1 MNIKYESL
9 PMSSSPIRL
18 QYFADHFSYSYVHW
32 HDEIEILFFTKGE
45 SSVSCNLKEIPVKKD
60 DIVII
65 NSKELHTGT
74 LYGYGSAYYCVQL
87 NTAFF
92 HNLIGREYVIFKN
105 LVRDKECASM
115 FSRIIEQASDH
126 SFGGVMELK
135 KRLYE
140 FFSLICTRYV
150 SEIISEDDYKKQ
162 FCRLDTFNA
171 AVEYIN
177 HHYNEELSVNT
188 LASKFFISPSYF
200 SHLFKKNSG
209 KGVIEYINEVR
220 VSRARALLE
229 TTDTPIGDI
238 ALSVGFGDINYFSR
252 KFKELTGVSPSEH
265 RKRAH
270 G

>member
-1 MNIKYESL
+1 
-9 PMSSSPIRL
+9 MSASPIRL
-18 QYFADHFSYSYVHW
+18 QRFEDHCSKGYVHW
-32 HDEIEILFFTKGE
+32 HEEIEILFFTQGQANLL
-45 SSVSCNLKEIPVKKD
+45 CNLKELHVKKG
-60 DIVII
+60 DIVFV

-74 LYGYGSAYYCVQL
+74 ICGYGSAYYCVQL

-105 LVRDKECASM
+105 LVRDQECASM
-115 FSRIIEQASDH
+115 FSRIIEQASEH

-135 KRLYE
+135 KQLYE
-140 FFSLICTRYV
+140 FFSLMCTRYV

-162 FCRLDTFNA
+162 FCRLDTFTA

-177 HHYNEELSVNT
+177 RHYNEELSVNT

-209 KGVIEYINEVR
+209 RGVIEYINEVR
-220 VSRARALLE
+220 VSRAKGLLE

>member
-1 MNIKYESL
+1 MQAKYELL
-9 PMSSSPIRL
+9 PMSASPIRL
-18 QYFADHFSYSYVHW
+18 QRFEDHCSKGYVHW
-32 HDEIEILFFTKGE
+32 HEEIEILFFTQGQANLL
-45 SSVSCNLKEIPVKKD
+45 CNLKELHVKKG
-60 DIVII
+60 DIVFV

-74 LYGYGSAYYCVQL
+74 ICGYGSAYYCVQL

-135 KRLYE
+135 KQLYE
-140 FFSLICTRYV
+140 FFSLMCTRYV
-150 SEIISEDDYKKQ
+150 SEIINEDDYKKQ

-177 HHYNEELSVNT
+177 RHYNEELSVNT

-238 ALSVGFGDINYFSR
+238 ALAVGFGDINYFSR

-265 RKRAH
+265 RKRAR